1 MSFPTLKK
9 TLNQGGLM
17 RKLFLITLTSL
28 FLLGSLTALASY
40 ATEQPTEQPGPTIKK
55 AQEQAPAK
63 PLNIL
68 RLEMQLLQNKYD
80 EVMQERSDL
89 LKQVNYLEIRLPI
102 VNNQLQQLQAQMKK
116 KNSEIQKATAEEGK
130 SEEPKEP

>member
-1 MSFPTLKK
+1 MK
-9 TLNQGGLM
+9 
-17 RKLFLITLTSL
+17 KLFLITLTSL
-28 FLLGSLTALASY
+28 FVLGSLTALASTPIP
-40 ATEQPTEQPGPTIKK
+40 ASEQPGPTIKK

-116 KNSEIQKATAEEGK
+116 KNMEIQKTTAEEGK
-130 SEEPKEP
+130 PEEPKEEKK